1 MKLAAFI
8 LISLILCC
16 YGCATTSNC
25 VDLSGKW
32 GYQYDGDAGPGGEFY
47 LVQEG
52 CTFSTS
58 SHMYHIS
65 GTVIGNE
72 VRMTFLGLEDSSL
85 VIKAEGNYFEEYP
98 NHNPNII
105 GWIFGLGAQYS
116 GSRPSNVFYR
126 HMTLMK
132 LQQ

>member
-1 MKLAAFI
+1 MKLAVFI
-8 LISLILCC
+8 LISLSLCC

-32 GYQYDGDAGPGGEFY
+32 GYQYDGDAGPGGEFD

-72 VRMTFLGLEDSSL
+72 VPSGKLITTLKTALLSRGIIFTFNQSTVFHLWVPLNTQMSPKG
-85 VIKAEGNYFEEYP
+85 KRG
-98 NHNPNII
+98 II
-105 GWIFGLGAQYS
+105 L
-116 GSRPSNVFYR
+116 
-126 HMTLMK
+126 K
-132 LQQ
+132 LFSP